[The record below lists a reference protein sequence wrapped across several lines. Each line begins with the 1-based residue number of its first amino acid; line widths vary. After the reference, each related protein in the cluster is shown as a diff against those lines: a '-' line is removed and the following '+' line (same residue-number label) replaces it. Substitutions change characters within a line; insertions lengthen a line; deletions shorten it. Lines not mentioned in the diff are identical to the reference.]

1 MHIGEGILTA
11 TPAGQAALLAGTLAA
26 AAGTMIGLRRLD
38 EDQIPKA
45 AVLGTAFFVASAIQ
59 VPMGYSS
66 VHLVL
71 SGLMGL
77 VLGWAVF
84 PTVLVGLTLQFVFFS
99 IAGPTVLG
107 INTLIMAL
115 PGVIC
120 YYLFRWP
127 VRSNRQWVVFASGFA
142 AGSIALVLG
151 ALLSSAALVLA
162 GQQFVVLAKGFLAV
176 HIPVALVEG
185 LVTGSVVVLLRQV
198 RPEILAPPCWRPWHK
213 RSAMAS
219 YWSKVGQALG
229 GSMVLTLFLLCPAPA
244 LAHKLYVFAQVE
256 GNAIQGRA
264 YFPGDVP
271 AQESVVIA
279 RDPSGRELGRTTTDD
294 EGKFTFPPR
303 EHVDYCLTAETPDG
317 HSATLRRPCL
327 RTAG

>member
-120 YYLFRWP
+120 YYLFRVP
-127 VRSNRQWVVFASGFA
+127 VRSNRQSVVFASGFA
-142 AGSIALVLG
+142 AGSVALILG
-151 ALLSSAALVLA
+151 ALLSSAAMVLA
-162 GQQFVVLAKGFLAV
+162 GQQFVALAKGFLAV

-198 RPEILAPPCWRPWHK
+198 RPEILRATVLPP
-213 RSAMAS
+213 M
-219 YWSKVGQALG
+219 
-229 GSMVLTLFLLCPAPA
+229 
-244 LAHKLYVFAQVE
+244 
-256 GNAIQGRA
+256 
-264 YFPGDVP
+264 
-271 AQESVVIA
+271 AQE
-279 RDPSGRELGRTTTDD
+279 GG
-294 EGKFTFPPR
+294 
-303 EHVDYCLTAETPDG
+303 DG
-317 HSATLRRPCL
+317 
-327 RTAG
+327 